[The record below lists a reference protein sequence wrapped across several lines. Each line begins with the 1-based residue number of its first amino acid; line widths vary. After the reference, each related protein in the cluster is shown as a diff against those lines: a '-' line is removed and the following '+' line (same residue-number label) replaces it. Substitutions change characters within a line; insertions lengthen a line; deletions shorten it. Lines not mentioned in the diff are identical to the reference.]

1 VTGCRRSGLPFARF
15 RSRVSLFLTK
25 ELADSRTGLLKII
38 MKESIALYKRMASV
52 LWLYTFGNNDCQ
64 DKDMSCNWRR
74 YNAKKNKARI
84 QAIQ

>member
-1 VTGCRRSGLPFARF
+1 MFQLTLLLCRATNII
-15 RSRVSLFLTK
+15 SLFLTK
-25 ELADSRTGLLKII
+25 ELADPRTGLLKII

-64 DKDMSCNWRR
+64 DKDMICNWRR